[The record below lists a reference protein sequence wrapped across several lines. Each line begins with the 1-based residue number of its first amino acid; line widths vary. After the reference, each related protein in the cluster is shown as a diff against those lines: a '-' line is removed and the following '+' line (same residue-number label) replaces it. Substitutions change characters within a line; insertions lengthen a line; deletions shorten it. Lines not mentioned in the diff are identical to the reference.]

1 MTENKNYPFYECT
14 GLVIPRKPMAALIK
28 ETEERKK
35 KKEDEQDEIMQWWLQ
50 YA

>member
-1 MTENKNYPFYECT
+1 MTENKNYPFYECAS
-14 GLVIPRKPMAALIK
+14 LAIPRKPMAALIK